1 MRSKF
6 SFNPSALN
14 FLSSRSEICQRKN
27 VDVQKKSTLDGKY
40 LIRYLLVLCAGKLAG
55 GVLEVKMIIV
65 LIPEEASVF
74 GTDRGLVVFDSEIPH
89 IMLTGT
95 HAHSI
100 RSDSCYCWCDRILM
114 TNAIL
119 MNQTEWNHSSPH
131 LRGA

>member
-14 FLSSRSEICQRKN
+14 FLSSRSEIFQRKN
-27 VDVQKKSTLDGKY
+27 VDVQKKSTLDRKY

-100 RSDSCYCWCDRILM
+100 RSDSCYC
-114 TNAIL
+114 
-119 MNQTEWNHSSPH
+119 
-131 LRGA
+131 